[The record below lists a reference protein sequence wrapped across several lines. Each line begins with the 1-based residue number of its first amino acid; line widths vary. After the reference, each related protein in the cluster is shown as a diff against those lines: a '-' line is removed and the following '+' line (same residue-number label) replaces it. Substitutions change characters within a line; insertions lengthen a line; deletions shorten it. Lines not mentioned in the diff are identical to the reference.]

1 MDQHDR
7 LTYYKRLKADGIALS
22 GAQQSDYLLILKER
36 GEASAG
42 ATPASGAKHDEQKRK
57 Y

>member
-1 MDQHDR
+1 MDSHDR
-7 LTYYKRLKADGIALS
+7 LTYYKRLKADGIALTA
-22 GAQQSDYLLILKER
+22 GQLSDYLQLIKER

-42 ATPASGAKHDEQKRK
+42 PTPAGGAKREEQKKK